1 MLASL
6 QQYLPLDD
14 LAKIIL
20 ATLLV
25 AVIAPA
31 AVSVAIAGLDRRA
44 TSLERHTSPLAGITL
59 VATGVAVIA
68 ALIGAGL
75 YTLFTD

>member
-6 QQYLPLDD
+6 DDYLPLDA
-14 LAKIIL
+14 LWKIVL
-20 ATLLV
+20 ATLVV
-25 AVIAPA
+25 AVIAPT
-31 AVSVAIAGLDRRA
+31 AVSLAVAGLDRRA
-44 TSLERHTSPLAGITL
+44 SSVEQHRSTVPGTAL
-59 VATGVAVIA
+59 VVVGVAVIA